1 MNKYT
6 KAGLSALAGSLVA
19 VSAAQADWTVSG
31 AGKMSYTQKG
41 GKTDSKNDGG
51 RFGMDRSI
59 TIGSSMEMDNG
70 WAVSSSYTIDVAS
83 ESNSSLT
90 VDMGAMGAIAYNMVD
105 GALGISKI
113 DDTLPSA
120 DEETW
125 NGFAAGIAN
134 GRVKHS
140 TATGFNYSNTVSDMV
155 TVNVG
160 LVPQGSS
167 NRGTG
172 AVGQT
177 GAGTDETHNSQASIA
192 LTMTPMD
199 GLTVYAGTGEGGAAA
214 TDAGTGKN
222 DDLQVLA
229 ATYAYGPVSVGYS
242 DTEIDSDTT
251 SRQYDTTGMSIAYAI
266 NDNLSIS
273 YAERTVD
280 RGSSATDEEQSGF
293 SIGYSMGGMTI
304 KAHSNAIDSS
314 NGVSGTD
321 HEHTEIAVSFA
332 F

>member
-31 AGKMSYTQKG
+31 AGKMSYTSKG
-41 GKTDSKNDGG
+41 GSSDATETGG

-59 TIGSSMEMDNG
+59 TVSNSMEMDNG
-70 WAVSSSYTIDVAS
+70 WAVSTEYTIDVAS
-83 ESNSSLT
+83 ESNSNLK
-90 VDMGAMGAIAYNMVD
+90 VDMGAMGAIEYNMVD

-113 DDTLPSA
+113 DDTLPTA

-125 NGFAAGIAN
+125 NGFASGIAN

-160 LVPQGSS
+160 IVPQGSS
-167 NRGTG
+167 NRSTG
-172 AVGQT
+172 KVGQT
-177 GAGTDETHNSQASIA
+177 GTSTNETHNSQASIA

-199 GLTVYAGTGEGGAAA
+199 GLTVYAGTGEGAGG
-214 TDAGTGKN
+214 TAGTGKN

>member
-31 AGKMSYTQKG
+31 AGKMSYTSKG
-41 GKTDSKNDGG
+41 GSSDATETGG

-59 TIGSSMEMDNG
+59 TVGNSMEMDNG
-70 WAVSSSYTIDVAS
+70 WAVSTSYTIDVAS
-83 ESNSSLT
+83 ESNSNLK
-90 VDMGAMGAIAYNMVD
+90 VDMGAMGAIEYNMVD

-113 DDTLPSA
+113 DDTLPTA
-120 DEETW
+120 DEEIW
-125 NGFAAGIAN
+125 NGFASGIAN

-167 NRGTG
+167 NRSTG
-172 AVGQT
+172 AVGQVSS
-177 GAGTDETHNSQASIA
+177 ETANSQASIA

-199 GLTVYAGTGEGGAAA
+199 GLTVYAGTGEGGA
-214 TDAGTGKN
+214 GTVGVGKN

-242 DTEIDSDTT
+242 ATEIDSDTT

>member
-6 KAGLSALAGSLVA
+6 KAGLTALAGSLVA
-19 VSAAQADWTVSG
+19 VSAAQADWTLSG
-31 AGKMSYTQKG
+31 AGKMSYTM
-41 GKTDSKNDGG
+41 KNGVSDATETGG

-59 TIGSSMEMDNG
+59 TIGNTMEMDNG
-70 WAVSSSYTIDVAS
+70 WTVSTGYTIDVAS
-83 ESNSSLT
+83 ESNSNLKI
-90 VDMGAMGAIAYNMVD
+90 DMGAMGAIEYNMVD

-113 DDTLPSA
+113 DDTLPTA
-120 DEETW
+120 DEEVW
-125 NGFAAGIAN
+125 NGFASGIAN

-140 TATGFNYSNTVSDMV
+140 GATGFNYSNTVSDMV

-167 NRGTG
+167 NRSTG
-172 AVGQT
+172 AVGQVSS
-177 GAGTDETHNSQASIA
+177 ETANSQASIA

-199 GLTVYAGTGEGGAAA
+199 GLTVYAGTGEGGA
-214 TDAGTGKN
+214 GTVGVGKN

-242 DTEIDSDTT
+242 ATEIDSDTT
-251 SRQYDTTGMSIAYAI
+251 SRQYDTTGMSIAYSI
-266 NDNLSIS
+266 SDNLSIS
-273 YAERTVD
+273 YGERTVD
-280 RGSSATDEEQSGF
+280 RGSSSTDEEQSGM

-304 KAHSNAIDSS
+304 KAHANEIDSS
-314 NGVSGTD
+314 DGVAGTD